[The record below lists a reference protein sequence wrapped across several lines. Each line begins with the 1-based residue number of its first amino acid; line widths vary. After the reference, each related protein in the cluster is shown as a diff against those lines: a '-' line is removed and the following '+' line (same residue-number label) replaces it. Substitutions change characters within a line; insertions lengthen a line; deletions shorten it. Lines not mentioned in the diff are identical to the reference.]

1 MAKEGPHGGSS
12 SASSAPVTGNN
23 FDVFLS
29 FRGSDTRYGFTD
41 VLYNSLTGA
50 GVRTFRDEE
59 ELFEG
64 EYIKKQLPE
73 AIKLSKI
80 GIPILSK
87 GYASSKWCLREL
99 AHMIEWLKDGMIIMP
114 VFFHISAWDVKM
126 KDEEGIYAADIK
138 AHEKKGVDQDTIQ
151 KWVDALKEVTS
162 LKGRQLNDDNGQGEF
177 ATMMVS
183 KVMKKLRKAKLN
195 LSDKL
200 VGIEDHL
207 TKLRRMLDTDSSDVR
222 MIVISGIPGIGKTT
236 LAKSLYNDICHLF
249 DRCSFLGDIQ
259 ETSAKKGLV
268 ALQNQLVSDIIRRD
282 LANFYSVEEGVSFLK
297 DRFSTLKV
305 LILLD
310 DLHEKTQLEA
320 LVGSLNWFG
329 SGSRIII
336 TTKYKLVLSGREVT
350 ETYDVTEMNH
360 GDALKLFCRH
370 TFAKDCPE
378 HDYDDLSERIVSAT
392 GRLPLALELA
402 GSHLSLFRDK
412 KEVWEAL
419 LEKLEKLPDDDVQK
433 KLKIHYELLSSSQR
447 HILLDIACFL
457 VGEDK
462 RIASYMWKELDLF
475 PSLELEKLCL
485 MSMVKIGDD
494 NRMWMHDQLRKL
506 GRQIVQD
513 NRTKHGNNSR
523 LWATEARKIFKQD
536 ESQTKVEALCLDMDN
551 TEQKHMDDRSQ
562 TCLTADKFKRVPNLR
577 LLILDHFDIKEED
590 FRNLLSK
597 LLWLRWHGCPRAFN
611 VKNLNLEDLV
621 ILDLSW
627 SKVTE
632 GWEGWKSIKLSRN
645 LKVLILRGCVD
656 LIQTPNF
663 SNFKALEM
671 LILEYCSH
679 LVRIDPSIGQLQRL
693 QILDLKFCTD
703 LSNLPRELDSLEAL
717 RELRLDGTCIEDIP
731 VSEDM
736 KHLKT
741 LSACNCKSLAQ
752 VSSEIGD
759 IKSLEFLSMDGSEL
773 TTLPDSIG
781 RLEKLKQL
789 SLRDCRLMWK
799 LPDAIEKL
807 TSLENLDLSSTGIDK
822 LPRAIGNMQNLKTLK
837 MDGSFIRKFPQSIGT
852 LKKLEEIHAS
862 RCRSLAKIPEEIKGL
877 SRLRILVLSHTNI
890 RSLPESISSLSH
902 LQNLD
907 LYGCDNL
914 HKVPLLPSSLAA
926 LRLTYDSSKL
936 KSLDIS
942 NLTNLKELHL
952 ANYLEEASHRT
963 DGNLMVEPLS
973 LSGIGEVTKVE
984 TLKLCLSGFT
994 TLPEMGALSQLRKLD
1009 LQCPDLQH
1017 LPQLP
1022 KSLKKLTLHDCKSLK
1037 TLPELM
1043 YLKSLSGLELLSCS
1057 VMEIQGLGNLSSL
1070 VALLIS
1076 HCELVRLDGLECL
1089 TSLRTLT
1096 ISYCNSLRGLPDL
1109 SNLKQL
1115 RTRNIQHC
1123 KNIPQKDSL

>member
-1 MAKEGPHGGSS
+1 
-12 SASSAPVTGNN
+12 
-23 FDVFLS
+23 
-29 FRGSDTRYGFTD
+29 
-41 VLYNSLTGA
+41 
-50 GVRTFRDEE
+50 
-59 ELFEG
+59 
-64 EYIKKQLPE
+64 
-73 AIKLSKI
+73 
-80 GIPILSK
+80 
-87 GYASSKWCLREL
+87 
-99 AHMIEWLKDGMIIMP
+99 
-114 VFFHISAWDVKM
+114 
-126 KDEEGIYAADIK
+126 
-138 AHEKKGVDQDTIQ
+138 
-151 KWVDALKEVTS
+151 
-162 LKGRQLNDDNGQGEF
+162 QGEF

-297 DRFSTLKV
+297 DRFSTLKI

-378 HDYDDLSERIVSAT
+378 HDYVDLSERIVSAT

-513 NRTKHGNNSR
+513 NRMKHGNNSR

-536 ESQTKVEALCLDMDN
+536 E
-551 TEQKHMDDRSQ
+551 
-562 TCLTADKFKRVPNLR
+562 
-577 LLILDHFDIKEED
+577 
-590 FRNLLSK
+590 
-597 LLWLRWHGCPRAFN
+597 
-611 VKNLNLEDLV
+611 
-621 ILDLSW
+621 
-627 SKVTE
+627 
-632 GWEGWKSIKLSRN
+632 
-645 LKVLILRGCVD
+645 
-656 LIQTPNF
+656 
-663 SNFKALEM
+663 
-671 LILEYCSH
+671 
-679 LVRIDPSIGQLQRL
+679 
-693 QILDLKFCTD
+693 
-703 LSNLPRELDSLEAL
+703 
-717 RELRLDGTCIEDIP
+717 
-731 VSEDM
+731 
-736 KHLKT
+736 
-741 LSACNCKSLAQ
+741 
-752 VSSEIGD
+752 
-759 IKSLEFLSMDGSEL
+759 
-773 TTLPDSIG
+773 
-781 RLEKLKQL
+781 
-789 SLRDCRLMWK
+789 
-799 LPDAIEKL
+799 
-807 TSLENLDLSSTGIDK
+807 
-822 LPRAIGNMQNLKTLK
+822 
-837 MDGSFIRKFPQSIGT
+837 
-852 LKKLEEIHAS
+852 
-862 RCRSLAKIPEEIKGL
+862 
-877 SRLRILVLSHTNI
+877 
-890 RSLPESISSLSH
+890 
-902 LQNLD
+902 
-907 LYGCDNL
+907 
-914 HKVPLLPSSLAA
+914 VPLLPSSLAA

-952 ANYLEEASHRT
+952 ANYLEEASPGT
-963 DGNLMVEPLS
+963 DRNLMEEPLS

-1076 HCELVRLDGLECL
+1076 HCELVKLDGLECL

-1096 ISYCNSLRGLPDL
+1096 ASYCDSLRGLPDL

-1115 RTRNIQHC
+1115 RTCNIQHC